1 MSKRSDLSDLMGM
14 GKQLKQMQKEMV
26 RAQKELEKETIE
38 VTAAGGA
45 ITIVITGHQRVK
57 SISIRPEAITPDDPE
72 RLEKLLVAAVNNAI
86 ERSQTIAAERL
97 QGLTGGLNIPGL
109 GL

>member
-1 MSKRSDLSDLMGM
+1 MSKRSDLGDLMGL
-14 GKQLKQMQKEMV
+14 GKQIKQMQKDMV
-26 RAQKELEKETIE
+26 RAQKELEKETLE

-57 SISIRPEAITPDDPE
+57 SISILPEAITPDDPQK
-72 RLEKLLVAAVNNAI
+72 LEKLLVAAVNNAI
-86 ERSQTIAAERL
+86 ERSQTMAAERL